1 MLSRLDDIIF
11 PNRCEVIEIKASH
24 RYIYPIFKNGSSS
37 FYEHVR
43 QNNCKILINDQIK
56 RIPIVDIVLRDPMQR
71 FLSGFNTYVY
81 NTKRDNPQLDVDTI
95 IYFAEEYLFLNRHY
109 APQISWI
116 VNLSK
121 YINKDTSL
129 RLYDMASIS
138 KFIDISIKPEE
149 TNMLSAEVVDRLK
162 NNLHNEMYQR
172 LDHCL
177 MELIGKEVTFNEIL
191 SHIHTQDPIAYSKLK
206 CTALD

>member
-11 PNRCEVIEIKASH
+11 PNRCEVIEIEASH

-37 FYEHVR
+37 FYEYAHR
-43 QNNCKILINDQIK
+43 NNCKILLNNQIT

-71 FLSGFNTYVY
+71 FLSGINTYVY

-95 IYFAEEYLFLNRHY
+95 IYFAEKYLFLNRHY
-109 APQISWI
+109 APQLSWI

-121 YINKDTSL
+121 YINKNTSL
-129 RLYDMASIS
+129 CLHDMTVIS
-138 KFIDISIKPEE
+138 KFINISIKPEE
-149 TNMLSAEVVDRLK
+149 TNMLSAEVLDRLK

-172 LDHCL
+172 LDYYL
-177 MELIGKEVTFNEIL
+177 LEMIGQEVTFSEIL
-191 SHIHTQDPIAYSKLK
+191 AYLHAQDPIAYSKLK